1 MGWRSSSRSKDT
13 QRAFPA
19 QSSRPMDGGSPCLV
33 SLLIFCCGVCFD
45 GWLHV
50 AADGT
55 LSLWKS
61 VDGTFVHTFH
71 GHTIGI
77 SHVCW
82 APDSLF
88 LCSARDDCTLRVWTL
103 LDGGSL
109 KALLEGHT
117 HHVYTCAFSP
127 QSNLIASGGYDES
140 VRIWDV
146 QSRKCIRVLPAHSD
160 PVTGVAF
167 SLDGTLIV
175 SCSFDGLI
183 RIWDTAT
190 GQCLKSLIDET
201 NVPVSYVSFSPNSQF
216 ILASSLNS
224 EIKLWSY
231 ATGKALREFRGHGNI
246 KYSLATQ
253 FLSWPI
259 GERRSQEEHQSQ
271 EYVLSGTEDGR
282 LCGWDLQTA
291 RMAFSIPVHQG
302 TPFFISADTGNIE
315 ENNKDDSTSFCS

>member
-1 MGWRSSSRSKDT
+1 M
-13 QRAFPA
+13 Q
-19 QSSRPMDGGSPCLV
+19 
-33 SLLIFCCGVCFD
+33 
-45 GWLHV
+45 
-50 AADGT
+50 
-55 LSLWKS
+55 
-61 VDGTFVHTFH
+61 TFH
-71 GHTIGI
+71 GHTRGI
-77 SHVCW
+77 SQVCW

-88 LCSARDDCTLRVWTL
+88 LCTASDDCALRVWSL
-103 LDGGSL
+103 LDR
-109 KALLEGHT
+109 ALYATLEGHT
-117 HHVYTCAFSP
+117 HYVYTCAFSP

-140 VRIWDV
+140 VRIWDL

-201 NVPVSYVSFSPNSQF
+201 NVPVSHVSFSPNSQF

-231 ATGKALREFRGHGNI
+231 ATGKALREFRGHGNV

-253 FLSWPI
+253 FLSWPM
-259 GERRSQEEHQSQ
+259 RASQGAPK
-271 EYVLSGTEDGR
+271 EYVLSGTEDGK

-291 RMAFSIPVHQG
+291 RIAFSIPVHHGMFSLSRIDRYTELTKTAGKRQPPSLLSTVTRHSLSLQQELWMAK
-302 TPFFISADTGNIE
+302 TP
-315 ENNKDDSTSFCS
+315 